1 MALISRVKLNL
12 RRPPSF
18 PGETTRERYPQRQRA
33 AHASRSALEFATG
46 PGNAGSYIRT
56 LTWRVAQGLLT
67 SQSHSSDEGSRS
79 GSVTTSSRSRST
91 TSTNFSSVFGPLNT
105 MGTVREEPEEI
116 EMEEREEGHNEIVVI
131 ESDRRGDMP

>member
-1 MALISRVKLNL
+1 M
-12 RRPPSF
+12 
-18 PGETTRERYPQRQRA
+18 
-33 AHASRSALEFATG
+33 
-46 PGNAGSYIRT
+46 
-56 LTWRVAQGLLT
+56 
-67 SQSHSSDEGSRS
+67 
-79 GSVTTSSRSRST
+79 TTSSRSRST